1 MTTLHLQLKEGV
13 LIMLRSYRFTTLA
26 RAATLSM
33 ALAIPVATLAYADD
47 EYGTGHETVIEQAAA
62 STPSA
67 PLTVAQTN
75 ALNDAFKVGQNDA
88 FGAAR
93 SSQLAPSAESYNSR
107 LASST
112 GAVGNRDLVGAG
124 GAQDKLANEIFHPGS
139 GTDW

>member
-1 MTTLHLQLKEGV
+1 
-13 LIMLRSYRFTTLA
+13 MLRSYHFTTLA

-33 ALAIPVATLAYADD
+33 ALAIPVATVAYADD
-47 EYGTGHETVIEQAAA
+47 EYGTGHATVIQQAAA

-67 PLTVAQTN
+67 PLTAAQRDQ
-75 ALNDAFKVGQNDA
+75 LNDAFKVGQNDA

-107 LASST
+107 LASTT
-112 GAVGNRDLVGAG
+112 GTAGNRDLVGAG

>member
-1 MTTLHLQLKEGV
+1 MT
-13 LIMLRSYRFTTLA
+13 RFTILA

-33 ALAIPVATLAYADD
+33 ALAFPLATMAFADD
-47 EYGTGHETVIEQAAA
+47 EYGTGHAAVIQQAAA

-67 PLTVAQTN
+67 PLTTAQTN

-93 SSQLAPSAESYNSR
+93 SSQLAPVSESYNSR
-107 LASST
+107 LASTSAT
-112 GAVGNRDLVGAG
+112 SGNRDLVGAG
-124 GAQDKLANEIFHPGS
+124 GAQDQIANQIFHPGS

>member
-1 MTTLHLQLKEGV
+1 M
-13 LIMLRSYRFTTLA
+13 SYRFSTPA

-33 ALAIPVATLAYADD
+33 ALAFPIATMTYAND
-47 EYGTGHETVIEQAAA
+47 EYGTGHEAVIQQAAA

-67 PLTVAQTN
+67 PLSVAQTN

-93 SSQLAPSAESYNSR
+93 SSQLAPVNQNYNSR
-107 LASST
+107 LASMSAT
-112 GAVGNRDLVGAG
+112 AGNRDLVGAG
-124 GAQDKLANEIFHPGS
+124 GAQDQIANQIYHPGT

>member
-1 MTTLHLQLKEGV
+1 MT
-13 LIMLRSYRFTTLA
+13 RFTTLA

-33 ALAIPVATLAYADD
+33 AFALPLATLAYADD
-47 EYGTGHETVIEQAAA
+47 EYGTGHSAVIQQAAA

-75 ALNDAFKVGQNDA
+75 TLNDAFKVGQNDA

-93 SSQLAPSAESYNSR
+93 SSQLAPVSESYNSR
-107 LASST
+107 LASTSAT
-112 GAVGNRDLVGAG
+112 SGNRDLVGAG
-124 GAQDKLANEIFHPGS
+124 GVQDQIANQTFHPGS

>member
-1 MTTLHLQLKEGV
+1 MT
-13 LIMLRSYRFTTLA
+13 RFTTLA

-33 ALAIPVATLAYADD
+33 ALAFPIATIAYADD
-47 EYGTGHETVIEQAAA
+47 EYATGHSAVIQQAAA

-67 PLTVAQTN
+67 KLTVAQTN

-93 SSQLAPSAESYNSR
+93 SSQLAPVSESYNSR
-107 LASST
+107 LASTS
-112 GAVGNRDLVGAG
+112 AQVGNRDLVGAG
-124 GAQDKLANEIFHPGS
+124 GVQDQIANQTFHPGT